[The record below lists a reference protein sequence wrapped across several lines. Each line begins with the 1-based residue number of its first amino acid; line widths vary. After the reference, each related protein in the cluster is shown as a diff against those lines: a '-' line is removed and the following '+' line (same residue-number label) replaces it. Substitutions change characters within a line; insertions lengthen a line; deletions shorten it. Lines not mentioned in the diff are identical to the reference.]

1 MLLRAPGT
9 FLAVMLLLSAC
20 GGGGGGGGSQVTPTF
35 SVGTSSLKFSAAGP
49 SSTTPAGQ
57 SVNATVTGTLSGTL
71 YILVQVSGMAV
82 ANVSQFAVSGN
93 TGSAT
98 VSLGTGVAQSI
109 PSTTSPTLRTA
120 VTADGKTL
128 FIARDAGVAVIPAP
142 P

>member
-1 MLLRAPGT
+1 
-9 FLAVMLLLSAC
+9 
-20 GGGGGGGGSQVTPTF
+20 
-35 SVGTSSLKFSAAGP
+35 
-49 SSTTPAGQ
+49 
-57 SVNATVTGTLSGTL
+57 
-71 YILVQVSGMAV
+71 MAV

-93 TGSAT
+93 TGSAS

-128 FIARDAGVAVIPAP
+128 FIAGDAGVAVIPAP